1 MKQNKSLSSILVLT
15 GALAFSALPVW
26 SQVEPKGQSPGG
38 APMEKMEGQK
48 GPEEGKSPGMAAGSE
63 EIKKV
68 QQALKDKGH
77 DPGRID
83 GVMGKQTQEA
93 LKTFQQA
100 QGLKATGVLDDQT
113 KKALGLEQGGSK
125 PEGETPAPARETTPK
140 EKTSD
145 TQG

>member
-1 MKQNKSLSSILVLT
+1 MKQKKSLSSILVLT

-26 SQVEPKGQSPGG
+26 SQVQPKGESLGG

-48 GPEEGKSPGMAAGSE
+48 GPEEGKSPGMAAGNE

-77 DPGRID
+77 NPGPIN
-83 GVMGKQTQEA
+83 GIMGKETQEA
-93 LKTFQQA
+93 LRAFQQA
-100 QGLKATGVLDDQT
+100 QGLKATGVLDDET
-113 KKALGLEQGGSK
+113 KKALGLAEGASM
-125 PEGETPAPARETTPK
+125 PEGGAPAPAKETTPK
-140 EKTSD
+140 EKPSD